1 MGELFS
7 MGLGIRFLEL
17 KTVMEGYNSKI
28 LCSSFSIRLE
38 FEDGRVVGFLGLGGW
53 RFKLTFE
60 FEIGF

>member
-17 KTVMEGYNSKI
+17 KTVMEEYNSEI

-38 FEDGRVVGFLGLGGW
+38 FEDERVVGFSGLGGW